1 MSWIDPGR
9 SATATHKNPTPPES
23 PRTWTG
29 CRWRL
34 DADVADA
41 NTAAREKSASWVKQI
56 EESANLFHQ
65 VKRI

>member
-1 MSWIDPGR
+1 
-9 SATATHKNPTPPES
+9 
-23 PRTWTG
+23 
-29 CRWRL
+29 L